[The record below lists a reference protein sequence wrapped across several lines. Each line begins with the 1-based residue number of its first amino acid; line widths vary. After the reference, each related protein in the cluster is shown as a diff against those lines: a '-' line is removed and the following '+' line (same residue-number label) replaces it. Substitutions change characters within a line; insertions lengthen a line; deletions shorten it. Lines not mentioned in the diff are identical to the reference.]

1 LDSGKRFLVKL
12 DKDNSLLLD
21 LGPTDAYLFVFDQ
34 HRVGDIWQPLSTTG
48 NNTLDLSSQ
57 WNVELLHKQEGSSK
71 QILLSRL
78 VDFKDD
84 ERLMWFSGTAI
95 YRRSFFWS
103 AGVSALLN
111 LGRVA
116 GVSEVFVNGK
126 SLGVKWY
133 GRRIHNLIGS
143 LKQGDNQIEIRITT
157 TMGNYMK
164 TLKDN
169 ENAQYWVNRKGRE
182 QEMQSMG
189 LIGPVTLYTS

>member
-1 LDSGKRFLVKL
+1 
-12 DKDNSLLLD
+12 
-21 LGPTDAYLFVFDQ
+21 
-34 HRVGDIWQPLSTTG
+34 
-48 NNTLDLSSQ
+48 
-57 WNVELLHKQEGSSK
+57 
-71 QILLSRL
+71 
-78 VDFKDD
+78 
-84 ERLMWFSGTAI
+84 M
-95 YRRSFFWS
+95 
-103 AGVSALLN
+103 N

-133 GRRIHNLIGS
+133 GRRIYNLIGS